1 MGAWTKNKVD
11 SSLINGGQEYTRDS
25 NPSLEQLNAITNN
38 SFYAVDRADE
48 ALVKANSA
56 FENNGTVVKVAN
68 SAVTGLDFDSDPQT
82 QINEKANQSD
92 LNTTN
97 TQVNTNTTNI
107 ATNASDIAKLKTSK
121 ANNDLANVTYPSI
134 TAGSTTSGSGDRV
147 VEQYLSSDGKTW
159 YRKWAS
165 GWKEC
170 GMFYQSPSI
179 SLSSVAS
186 KDIGLIALPIT
197 FSNTNY
203 NVQCTTT
210 WTASAGHQFVF
221 DTSKTENTNDSIF
234 LVVTRVM
241 SSGSASPACFITCAG
256 Y

>member
-11 SSLINGGQEYTRDS
+11 SSLINGGQEYEKGD
-25 NPSLEQLNAITNN
+25 NVPLGQLNAITNN

-68 SAVTGLDFDSDPQT
+68 SAVTGLYFDSDPQT
-82 QINEKANQSD
+82 QINEKATQND

-97 TQVNTNTTNI
+97 SQVDTNTRDITSLTN
-107 ATNASDIAKLKTSK
+107 NK
-121 ANNDLANVTYPSI
+121 ANNDLSNVTYPSI

-147 VEQYLSSDGKTW
+147 VEQYLSSDGQTW

-221 DTSKTENTNDSIF
+221 DTSKTNNTNDSIF
-234 LVVTRVM
+234 LAVTRVM